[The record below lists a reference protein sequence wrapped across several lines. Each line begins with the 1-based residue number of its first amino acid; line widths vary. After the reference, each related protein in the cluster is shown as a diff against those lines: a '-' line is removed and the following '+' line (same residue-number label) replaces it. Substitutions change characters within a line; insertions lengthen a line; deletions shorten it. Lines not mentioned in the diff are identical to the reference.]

1 MVRCCLSGQSP
12 RKPRPKAFQT
22 NHIQTVSNEKVQK
35 HSTED
40 LMEIVTSN
48 KKLSEK
54 YARVESKIQEQI
66 KSKPGKNKES
76 HLSQETLKLIEIEGI

>member
-1 MVRCCLSGQSP
+1 
-12 RKPRPKAFQT
+12 
-22 NHIQTVSNEKVQK
+22 
-35 HSTED
+35 
-40 LMEIVTSN
+40 MEIVTSN

-76 HLSQETLKLIEIEGI
+76 HLSQETLKLIEDRRNLIAKKKKKENIKNI